1 MAAAAVSSRLI
12 LLVFFISVVHGR
24 ILTLHSSDDHLIS
37 DGVDRLVENQSS
49 STIDLS
55 ATSTCDHQYGFLPC
69 SENAAGYIFQIM
81 VYQGLLI
88 FGEKQIGKGSK
99 VLFHIIGAGKFG
111 GIIFRI
117 LMALPSMMLMIVSG
131 VFSSKENAQN
141 QVSLGVGIY
150 AGITVFSLTVQWGI
164 CVIVGRRDL
173 KEKPN
178 ECDEIPHTNCLPFT
192 ADTGVAIDPE
202 TRQTAGIVLLSL
214 IPYVIVQIVDIFQT
228 SSGNHFITLISLV
241 FSTLSLLSYF
251 LYQVEL
257 ISRITEQKKNP
268 TFLLHDFD
276 AQLMLLNLPCFL
288 RQILNPWIQERSL
301 DYSRY
306 EMLRT
311 GFLKHVQ
318 RQGQLVNEDGKLNTN
333 VVEKLFADTDKDAD
347 KCITK
352 DEMEKLVVDVLNT
365 GQVKIDDKFAVAEVM
380 KTFDFD
386 DDTSISEQEFI
397 KGCKKWIDETNQS
410 SRRSDSTSK
419 HVYHEILVFFH
430 FCQVLQLFKEKKE
443 NDPREMDKIMSKI
456 LKHAETQLLKS
467 ESLITPDGKPD
478 IERIQSLFKQF
489 DTDGN
494 KSISASE
501 LEQLIST
508 VKFGEFKP
516 KREDIIKEL
525 FNDFDKDDNNSI
537 DEREFV
543 EGVKK
548 WLNKAIHVANTP
560 DKTRSIDEFDQVS
573 IIVLVFNSQIVWKKA
588 VHNNGAL
595 IVSIFQVVFGIGI
608 LTFLGGPLMGSIL
621 QLSYAMGLPS
631 FGISFVIVPLA
642 MNARA
647 ALTAFLPASQ
657 KSERSASLTFS
668 EIYGGVIMNNIAG
681 LTTLLAI
688 VYAKD
693 LTWDFSAEVLTIL
706 VVCAIIGYLSYSSPT
721 YPLWTSIVAFFL
733 YPFSMGLCYF
743 VQVYLSWN

>member
-1 MAAAAVSSRLI
+1 MFLHPSMAAAAVSSRLI

-178 ECDEIPHTNCLPFT
+178 ECDEIPHTNCLP
-192 ADTGVAIDPE
+192 AREKISILKDTGVAIDPE

-251 LYQVEL
+251 LY
-257 ISRITEQKKNP
+257 
-268 TFLLHDFD
+268 
-276 AQLMLLNLPCFL
+276 
-288 RQILNPWIQERSL
+288 QILNPWIQERSL

-419 HVYHEILVFFH
+419 HVYHE
-430 FCQVLQLFKEKKE
+430 VLQLFKEKKE

-560 DKTRSIDEFDQVS
+560 DKTRSIDEFD
-573 IIVLVFNSQIVWKKA
+573 QIVWKKA

>member
-1 MAAAAVSSRLI
+1 ME
-12 LLVFFISVVHGR
+12 
-24 ILTLHSSDDHLIS
+24 LT
-37 DGVDRLVENQSS
+37 VC
-49 STIDLS
+49 
-55 ATSTCDHQYGFLPC
+55 TCDHQYGFLPC

-178 ECDEIPHTNCLPFT
+178 ECDEIPHTNCLPAREKISILKGSEFRIQITMACFACKILSYEVTIFFFFCPFT

-251 LYQVEL
+251 LY
-257 ISRITEQKKNP
+257 
-268 TFLLHDFD
+268 
-276 AQLMLLNLPCFL
+276 
-288 RQILNPWIQERSL
+288 QILNPWIQERSL

-419 HVYHEILVFFH
+419 HVYHE
-430 FCQVLQLFKEKKE
+430 VLQLFKEKKE

-560 DKTRSIDEFDQVS
+560 DKTRSIDEFD
-573 IIVLVFNSQIVWKKA
+573 QIVWKKA